1 MPLMSAGVMKSPISA
16 LDLDRAVCV
25 DPPLA
30 GEWVAL
36 NTPAERVP
44 SHGTDFFGQRYA
56 FDFAQFNAKKT
67 GFSSKPL
74 WMQFLAY
81 VPVENFHAW
90 NQDVLAAFPG
100 QVIAAEDGYPDR
112 RRVNS
117 LWEVIRASLI
127 QRRPD
132 PSDLR
137 TLLGNYVLVEGKAGV
152 ALYAHLKSGS
162 ISVAKGERINA
173 RQLLGAVG
181 NSGNST
187 MPHLHFHVMDRS
199 DPWTAEGILCAF
211 QGCKATAHDQSPQP
225 TTHFVPRTMV
235 PFIAPAAQDVL

>member
-1 MPLMSAGVMKSPISA
+1 MKFPISA
-16 LDLDRAVCV
+16 LDLERAVCI

-56 FDFAQFNAKKT
+56 FDFARLNAEKT

-74 WMQFLAY
+74 WRQFLAY
-81 VPVENFHAW
+81 VPAADFLAW
-90 NQDVLAAFPG
+90 NQGVFAAFPG
-100 QVIAAEDGYPDR
+100 QVVAAEDGFPDR
-112 RRVNS
+112 QRVNS
-117 LWEVIRASLI
+117 LWEVIRANFL
-127 QRRPD
+127 QRSPD
-132 PSDLR
+132 PGDLR

-162 ISVAKGERINA
+162 IAVAKGQIIEA
-173 RQLLGAVG
+173 RQLVGAVG

-199 DPWTAEGILCAF
+199 DPWTADGILCAF
-211 QGCKATAHDQSPQP
+211 RGCKATVQDESPQP
-225 TTHFVPRTMV
+225 ATRFVPRTMV
-235 PFIAPAAQDVL
+235 PFIAPAAHDA